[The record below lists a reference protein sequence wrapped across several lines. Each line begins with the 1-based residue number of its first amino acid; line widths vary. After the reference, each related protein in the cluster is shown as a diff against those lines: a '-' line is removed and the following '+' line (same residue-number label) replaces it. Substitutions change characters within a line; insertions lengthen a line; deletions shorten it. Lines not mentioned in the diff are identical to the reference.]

1 LELGKYTKVRDRN
14 WQGWT
19 HQHAESKTN
28 VISQQTDVTPP
39 EPNVSVDAKLDFWSN
54 LQLALEKS
62 LSKETSERVVKET
75 AKEWQNILNS
85 LSLDDIERL
94 AMSFSQKR
102 SLANNN
108 TNCNNNDNKG
118 ETRTVLSNWDSKM
131 FEHK

>member
-1 LELGKYTKVRDRN
+1 
-14 WQGWT
+14 
-19 HQHAESKTN
+19 
-28 VISQQTDVTPP
+28 
-39 EPNVSVDAKLDFWSN
+39 VSVDAKLDFWSN